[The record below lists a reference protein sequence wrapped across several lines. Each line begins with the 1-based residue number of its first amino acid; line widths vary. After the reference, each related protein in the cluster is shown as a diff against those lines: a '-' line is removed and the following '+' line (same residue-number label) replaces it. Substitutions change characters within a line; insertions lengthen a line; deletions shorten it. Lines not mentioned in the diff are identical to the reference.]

1 MYMYKQFR
9 FRLVNQCHMSLLILH
24 LSLVPWLR
32 ARART
37 QTQTHFQISIIE
49 IPYHNK
55 SEENPSALKMRY
67 TNRSWE
73 NETMHK
79 CVPNG
84 LGKRERA
91 RLRQSWQSSTVVT
104 WAQHLVQAAI
114 QVFCFLS
121 LSQSEHNTILG
132 FVTQYLSLYCLSQ
145 KSMLF
150 TWLCLRMC
158 MCALCKLG
166 VHTAHTI
173 TMHNLHTMCS

>member
-9 FRLVNQCHMSLLILH
+9 FRLVNQCHMSLLILR

-67 TNRSWE
+67 TNGSWE

-91 RLRQSWQSSTVVT
+91 RLSKVDK
-104 WAQHLVQAAI
+104 VQR
-114 QVFCFLS
+114 
-121 LSQSEHNTILG
+121 
-132 FVTQYLSLYCLSQ
+132 
-145 KSMLF
+145 
-150 TWLCLRMC
+150 W
-158 MCALCKLG
+158 
-166 VHTAHTI
+166 
-173 TMHNLHTMCS
+173 